1 MWTNVM
7 SITQY
12 NSITLSLIQAAAQ
25 NSNKSNLLAYK
36 TIKNSRS
43 LEKVRSLEKLV
54 FDIMEMNFMLI
65 Y

>member
-1 MWTNVM
+1 M
-7 SITQY
+7 
-12 NSITLSLIQAAAQ
+12 TLSLIQAAAQ

>member
-1 MWTNVM
+1 M
-7 SITQY
+7 
-12 NSITLSLIQAAAQ
+12 TLSLIQAAVQ
-25 NSNKSNLLAYK
+25 NSDKSNLLSYK